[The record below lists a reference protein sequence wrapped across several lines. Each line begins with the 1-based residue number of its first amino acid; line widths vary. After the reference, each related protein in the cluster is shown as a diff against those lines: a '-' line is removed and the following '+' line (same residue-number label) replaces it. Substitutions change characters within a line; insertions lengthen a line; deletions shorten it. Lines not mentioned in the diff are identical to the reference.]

1 MHDAAIV
8 TFWDSTSPLARSAV
22 LGAIAAVVAFLLTA
36 RSLRICDAP
45 SKTVAALWAIAGGIC
60 VGLFVHQAF
69 ESDVLSVPEVRP
81 SHVWFRLRIIFHALL
96 IVLLTAITATDW
108 RTCFI
113 PLFIPIAGMIIAPL
127 LAFLSGDVQI
137 AHVWVDWNAEVPQ
150 LAGPYLPAWLGQHPH
165 LHGLAWSLAGAAVGT
180 LMAWVVRK
188 VSGWVLGMPA
198 LGEGDVWLMA
208 MIGAFLGWQPTVL
221 AFAIAPIAALV
232 IGLPTKALLGRPYI
246 PYGPFLAF
254 GAVAVLFTW
263 RWLWMFEVGLGS
275 ALNRE
280 NRQTRFRLRDVFG
293 DPWLMLGL
301 AAAVVVALV
310 TMLGWR
316 RWVLGA
322 PSLETA
328 VTKPREPVPP
338 PTASPGVPES
348 DSPPQPPPP
357 TEAL

>member
-1 MHDAAIV
+1 MHDSAIV
-8 TFWDSTSPLARSAV
+8 TLWDSSSPLARSSV
-22 LGAIAAVVAFLLTA
+22 VGAIAAVAAFFLTV
-36 RSLRICDAP
+36 RSLRVCEAP
-45 SKTVAALWAIAGGIC
+45 SKIAAALWAIAGGVC
-60 VGLFVHQAF
+60 VGVFVHQAF
-69 ESDVLSVPEVRP
+69 VNDVLSVPEVRP
-81 SHVWFRLRIIFHALL
+81 SHIWFRLRIVFYAAL

-113 PLFIPIAGMIIAPL
+113 PLFVPIAGMIAAPV

-150 LAGPYLPAWLGQHPH
+150 LAGPHLPAWLGQHPH
-165 LHGLAWSLAGAAVGT
+165 LHGLAWSLAGAAAGT
-180 LMAWVVRK
+180 AMAWVVRR

-254 GAVAVLFTW
+254 GALVVLFTW
-263 RWLWMFEVGLGS
+263 RWLWTFEVGLGS

-293 DPWLMLGL
+293 DPGLMIGV

-310 TMLGWR
+310 LMLGWR
-316 RWVLGA
+316 RWVIGGTSSESAMQKDL
-322 PSLETA
+322 
-328 VTKPREPVPP
+328 EPVAPLAA
-338 PTASPGVPES
+338 TTGVPEPETPQE
-348 DSPPQPPPP
+348 SPPATGTP
-357 TEAL
+357 

>member
-8 TFWDSTSPLARSAV
+8 TFWDSTSPLTRSGV
-22 LGAIAAVVAFLLTA
+22 LGAIAAVAAFLLTA

-45 SKTVAALWAIAGGIC
+45 SKTAAALWAIAGGVC

-81 SHVWFRLRIIFHALL
+81 SHVWFRLRIIFYALL

-113 PLFIPIAGMIIAPL
+113 PLFIPIAGMILAPV

-165 LHGLAWSLAGAAVGT
+165 LHGLAWSLAGAAIGT
-180 LMAWVVRK
+180 VMAWVVRN

-254 GAVAVLFTW
+254 GAFVVLFTW

-275 ALNRE
+275 SLNRE

-310 TMLGWR
+310 IMLGWR
-316 RWVLGA
+316 RWLVGGPLSESAISKGPEPIVTPAEA
-322 PSLETA
+322 PRL
-328 VTKPREPVPP
+328 
-338 PTASPGVPES
+338 PEVEAQQ
-348 DSPPQPPPP
+348 DSPPAADAP
-357 TEAL
+357 